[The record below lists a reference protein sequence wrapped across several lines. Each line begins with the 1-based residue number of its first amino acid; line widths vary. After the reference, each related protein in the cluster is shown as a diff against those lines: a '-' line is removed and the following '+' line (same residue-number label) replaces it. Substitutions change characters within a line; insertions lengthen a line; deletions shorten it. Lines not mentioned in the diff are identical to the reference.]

1 LIIQLRMTQTKSRR
15 RNDMTKIFA
24 TTALALTF
32 AAGAGAAQ
40 TLSNADEITCAQ
52 FLAMPQL
59 EQDTMLSEVVALSD
73 GGSLQETTIAD
84 VQILCTG
91 NDMMPVVEAL
101 ETSSDG

>member
-1 LIIQLRMTQTKSRR
+1 
-15 RNDMTKIFA
+15 MTKIFA

>member
-1 LIIQLRMTQTKSRR
+1 
-15 RNDMTKIFA
+15 MTKIFA

-59 EQDTMLSEVVALSD
+59 EQDTTLSEVVALSD